1 MKHQHL
7 LWLLLTLF
15 CSSVVEGAA
24 KAESDNLP
32 LRQQEIIVS
41 AAQLEAKESK
51 APTSHSEE
59 PFALLPQGVD
69 GMIAPEI
76 AAFYPNG
83 MSDTNAPTS
92 LALVKRP
99 RLSSSLPSSWS
110 LHPVFSSNGRFN
122 RATLGIP
129 PEVDLYGGG
138 EVTGP
143 LRRNG
148 TTIKLWNTD
157 NYAYGKDGGRRL
169 YQSQPWI
176 IGVRPDG
183 SAFGVL
189 FDSSWKGELSC
200 KNGIT
205 FTVEGPGFPVLVIQ
219 RASPEGVLQALGEL
233 TGKMELPPLWALG
246 YQQCRYSYY
255 PESQVR
261 EIAAGFRTR
270 KIPCDVIWMDI
281 DYMDGFRVFS
291 FSKEYFPDPKG
302 INDDLHRRGFKSV
315 WMIDPGIKVDPEYKV
330 YVSGQAQD
338 VYVKSHDGSEYQ
350 GSVWPGPCAFPD
362 FTRPETRHWW
372 SSLYA
377 PYMANGIDGVWND
390 MNEPAVF
397 KGPDGTM
404 PEDNLHRGG
413 GELPPDIHRKYHNA
427 YGMLMAQATRNGI
440 LAANPDKRPFVLT
453 RSNFLG
459 GQRYAATWTGDNRSS
474 DKFMKLSVPM
484 TLTLGLSGQPFNGPD
499 LGGFDGMATPEL
511 WGQWIGFGSL
521 FPFARG
527 HASKGANSKEP
538 WSFGKEVEQTARL
551 ALERRYRL
559 MPYLYTLFRES
570 SLTGLP
576 VMRPT
581 FMADVTDKTLRRE
594 QEAFL
599 LGRDLLV
606 IPSWAKSPALPHVFY
621 PVISI
626 VHGDLEDPDQA
637 TLRMRPGAIIPL
649 GKVIQNTTENSLDPL
664 TLLVC
669 LDTKGEASGR
679 LYEDAGDGFGYRSGD
694 YLLTTFEARRD
705 GEKTIVSISGKEGN
719 RPWKKRVVRI
729 QAVDSTGMHPS
740 FEQEL

>member
-1 MKHQHL
+1 M
-7 LWLLLTLF
+7 
-15 CSSVVEGAA
+15 EGAA
-24 KAESDNLP
+24 KAKSANLP
-32 LRQQEIIVS
+32 PPQQEIIVS
-41 AAQLEAKESK
+41 AAQLDTKEST
-51 APTSHSEE
+51 PPDSRPEP
-59 PFALLPQGVD
+59 PFAPLPHGTE
-69 GMIAPEI
+69 GMVGPEI
-76 AAFYPNG
+76 AAFYPKG
-83 MSDTNAPTS
+83 MSDTTAPTS
-92 LALVKRP
+92 LALVQRP
-99 RLSSSLPSSWS
+99 KLSTTLPASWS

-122 RATLGIP
+122 RATLSIP

-157 NYAYGKDGGRRL
+157 NYTYGKDGGGRL

-176 IGVRPDG
+176 MGVRADG

-200 KNGIT
+200 KNDIT
-205 FTVEGPGFPVLVIQ
+205 FTVEGPEFPVLVIQ
-219 RASPEGVLQALGEL
+219 RTSPEDVLQALGVL

-255 PESQVR
+255 PDSQVR
-261 EIAAGFRTR
+261 EIADGFRAR
-270 KIPCDVIWMDI
+270 RIPCDVIWMDI

-291 FSKEYFPDPKG
+291 FNKEYFPDPKG
-302 INDDLHRRGFKSV
+302 LNDDLHRKGFKAV
-315 WMIDPGIKVDPEYKV
+315 WMIDPGVKIDPKYKV
-330 YVSGQAQD
+330 YSLGHAQD
-338 VYVKSHDGSEYQ
+338 VYVKSRDGSEYQ

-362 FTRPETRHWW
+362 FTRPDTRRWW

-397 KGPDGTM
+397 NGPDGTM

-413 GELPPDIHRKYHNA
+413 GDLPPGIHRKYHNA
-427 YGMLMAQATRNGI
+427 YGMLMARSTRDGI

-474 DKFMKLSVPM
+474 DQFMKLSVPM
-484 TLTLGLSGQPFNGPD
+484 SLTLGLSGQPFNGPD

-511 WGQWIGFGSL
+511 WGKWIGFGSL

-538 WSFGKEVEQTARL
+538 WSFGTEVEQTARI
-551 ALERRYRL
+551 AIERRYRL
-559 MPYLYTLFRES
+559 LPYLYTLFWES
-570 SLTGLP
+570 STTGLP
-576 VMRPT
+576 VMRPA
-581 FMADVTDKTLRRE
+581 FMADATDKVLRGE

-606 IPSWAKSPALPHVFY
+606 IPSWAKNPALPRDNY
-621 PVISI
+621 PVVSI
-626 VHGDLEDPDQA
+626 VDGDQVDPNQA
-637 TLRMRPGAIIPL
+637 TLRMRPGSIIPL
-649 GKVIQNTTENSLDPL
+649 GKVIQNTTEKSLDPL

-669 LDTKGEASGR
+669 LDAKGEASGR
-679 LYEDAGDGFGYRSGD
+679 LYEDAGDGFGYREGD
-694 YLLTTFEARRD
+694 YLLTTFHAKRV
-705 GEKTIVSISGKEGN
+705 GEKTTVSIIEKEGQ
-719 RPWKKRVVRI
+719 RPWEKRVVRI
-729 QAVDSTGMHPS
+729 QPVISSGMQPP